1 MSAESQLP
9 RVRVWRLGADI
20 DTDVLAP
27 GRWMKL
33 AVPELAAHCLESVR
47 PEFARDVQP
56 GDVIA
61 AGPNFG
67 VGSSR
72 EQAAA
77 VLRHLGVAAVLAPSF
92 AGLFHRNAINLGL
105 PALTCAAAES
115 LRDGERVQFSAAD
128 ARLIRADGTLVPV
141 TPLPEFL
148 SAIVAAG
155 GLLPSL
161 RQRLH
166 GR

>member
-1 MSAESQLP
+1 MNTQPSV
-9 RVRVWRLGADI
+9 RRRVWRLGADI

-33 AVPELAAHCLESVR
+33 PVAELAAHCLESIR
-47 PEFARDVQP
+47 PEFAREVQA
-56 GDVIA
+56 GDIIA
-61 AGPNFG
+61 AGRNFG

-77 VLRHLGVAAVLAPSF
+77 VLKTLGVAAVLAPSF
-92 AGLFHRNAINLGL
+92 AGIFFRNAINLGL
-105 PALTCAAAES
+105 PVFTCAEAER
-115 LRDGERVQFSAAD
+115 LIDGERVTFEPQSAQ
-128 ARLIRADGTLVPV
+128 LVRADGSNVPI
-141 TPLPEFL
+141 TPLPDFL

-161 RQRLH
+161 RQRLQA
-166 GR
+166 R